1 MRVAFRVGDER
12 DADFVHVLHAGAID
26 GVGDQAQGRSA

>member
-1 MRVAFRVGDER
+1 VAFREGDER

-26 GVGDQAQGRSA
+26 GVWDQVQGRGA